1 VSRMKLVHTKILGA
15 MVLAAAIMPG
25 AFSTAAVES
34 KAGRS
39 DSFDRQATDLAPA
52 SASIVR
58 EIDDPHN
65 GSRWLLL
72 IDPHHPGGPGRLVLA
87 GAVRNK
93 PVLPNSDAQKTETPP
108 PPVIHTGEK
117 LILEEHSKVVE
128 ARLDAIALNPAA
140 VGGTLRVR
148 LVIGGLVVRASAVAP
163 GRVVLTQEKEGRP

>member
-1 VSRMKLVHTKILGA
+1 MNRMKLVYTKVLGA

-25 AFSTAAVES
+25 AFSTTAVES

-39 DSFDRQATDLAPA
+39 DSFDRQAIDLSP

-93 PVLPNSDAQKTETPP
+93 PVQPKSDAQKTETPP